1 MATNLLI
8 SFLFTVCY
16 SLFLVTFAVM
26 KFTLSIGSNTDQS
39 SNVAEAKRRL
49 RVLFPNIV
57 FSEEHWTAPVGI
69 VSDRFLNLLA
79 HAETT
84 LPAEELQE
92 TLKQIEADMGDS
104 HANHQKGHVV
114 IDLDLAYYNGKK
126 MKPIIWLEQIQ

>member
-39 SNVAEAKRRL
+39 SNVTEAKQRL
-49 RVLFPNIV
+49 RMLFPDIV
-57 FSEEHWTAPVGI
+57 FSEEHWTPPVGI

-79 HAETT
+79 YAETT
-84 LPAEELQE
+84 LSAEELQKK
-92 TLKQIEADMGDS
+92 LKQIEADMGDS

-114 IDLDLAYYNGKK
+114 IDLDLACYDGKEV
-126 MKPIIWLEQIQ
+126 KPIIWLEQTQ

>member
-57 FSEEHWTAPVGI
+57 FSEEHWTPPIGI
-69 VSDRFLNLLA
+69 ASDRFLNLLA
-79 HAETT
+79 YAETT
-84 LPAEELQE
+84 LPAEELQGK
-92 TLKQIEADMGDS
+92 LKQIEADMGDS

-114 IDLDLAYYNGKK
+114 IDLDLACYDGRE
-126 MKPIIWLEQIQ
+126 MKSIIWLEQIQ

>member
-57 FSEEHWTAPVGI
+57 FSEEHWTTPVGI

-84 LPAEELQE
+84 LSAEELQE

>member
-39 SNVAEAKRRL
+39 SNVAEAKQRL
-49 RVLFPNIV
+49 RVLFPDIV

-69 VSDRFLNLLA
+69 ASDRFLNLLA

-84 LPAEELQE
+84 LSAEELQE